1 MGFRLSHLS
10 LALSFVALALAGV
23 AIYRNTYEAIIMKNG
38 SLLKNVSPD
47 FDSLE
52 SGVASI
58 LTLNNNKKRNSDK
71 YLRQQLTP
79 EACVFSAVRAVVDS
93 AIDAETRMGAS
104 LIRLHFHDCFVDV
117 NIYFLRSFFIVFD
130 YAQNFI

>member
-10 LALSFVALALAGV
+10 LAVSLVALALAGV
-23 AIYRNTYEAIIMKNG
+23 AIYRNTYEAMIMNNG
-38 SLLKNVSPD
+38 SLLQNVSPN

-58 LTLNNNKKRNSDK
+58 LTLNNKKRNSDK

-79 EACVFSAVRAVVDS
+79 EACVFSAVRGVVDS

-117 NIYFLRSFFIVFD
+117 NIYFLHSFLPYLTMHKI
-130 YAQNFI
+130 